1 MEKLRN
7 VFMNMYRLEDNRCLI
22 NVFCILSVYLLLR
35 YIDKREACR
44 KLRISILSLTS

>member
-22 NVFCILSVYLLLR
+22 SVFCILSVYLLLR
-35 YIDKREACR
+35 YR
-44 KLRISILSLTS
+44 